1 MTLKELKDYFYG
13 ELSSLYPEEEVQSF
27 FVILLDH
34 LLGYSRLDSVVRSS
48 EIISEEHMAGFNNAV
63 LRLQQHEPIQYIT
76 GTTLF
81 YDLPFKVNRHTLI
94 PRPETEELVAWIIED
109 AKEKKS
115 LEILDI
121 GTGSGCIAVSL
132 AKNLENSRVSA
143 LDISSET
150 IDVAQANAQVNDIQV
165 TFIQKD
171 ILQESTLPESYD
183 IIVSNPPYVRE
194 LEKREM
200 EQNVLGFEPE
210 LALFVSNEDPL
221 VFYRKITQFAK
232 DHLKVGGF
240 LFFEINEY
248 LSKEMTVL
256 LSSNGFRDIVVR
268 KDIFGKDRMV
278 KGTFHG

>member
-48 EIISEEHMAGFNNAV
+48 EIISEEHMADFNNAV
-63 LRLQQHEPIQYIT
+63 SRLQQHEPIQYIT

-109 AKEKKS
+109 AKKKKS

-150 IDVAQANAQVNDIQV
+150 IDVAQANAHVNDV
-165 TFIQKD
+165 EVVFIQKD
-171 ILQESTLPESYD
+171 ILQESTMSESYD

-194 LEKREM
+194 LEKKEM
-200 EQNVLGFEPE
+200 AQNVLGYEPE

>member
-63 LRLQQHEPIQYIT
+63 SRLQQHEPIQYIT

-194 LEKREM
+194 LEKKEM
-200 EQNVLGFEPE
+200 EQNVLDYEPE